1 MTIPKNKSA
10 KSAGLNYAKDICG
23 DIVFPKC
30 WTVFA
35 PFKQDDPLISC
46 GILKTFPEKIS
57 VSGKTIC
64 GKKVFPTRNQFD
76 FSPFF
81 GILHDPESYRKT
93 AYVFVTL
100 KAKAEADVTLG
111 IGWDYWLQ
119 AWING
124 EPILGGGE
132 LTSPK
137 WLGAPSIS
145 DQRPT
150 VHLKKG
156 TNVLAVRFTGG
167 KGAAV
172 LALGGPRELRTGD
185 FRSILSDP
193 FICDCRWKRN
203 GLQANPDAKKPVDIG
218 SRRELFVD
226 DFIIDRMTGS
236 AERRLQHPVP
246 RETVITYGKNG
257 KPWEGNTCTY
267 QSVVQNGDRI
277 LMYYSGRPVP
287 PFADES
293 KEQVTCV
300 AESTDGIHFTRPQL
314 GLYEINGSK
323 KNNIVWR
330 GTPSHN
336 FTPFMDANPNAPEDQ
351 RFKAIAYYTEGGGL
365 GAYVSP
371 DGIHWKLMAKKRIIT
386 LEGRSGFDSQ
396 NLAFWDSL
404 RKLYVCFF
412 RDNTGGLRRIATC
425 TSTDFINWT
434 ESRLLEYTDDH
445 QEEMY
450 TNGIRPYFR
459 APHIYLGIPAR
470 FAIYRKK
477 VSVHPQN
484 GISDAILMSSRDGL
498 LFDRWEEGF
507 IRPGPEPE
515 MWTDRNNY
523 PAWGMLQTSPEEISL
538 YWTEHFKH
546 PGCRLRRGTIRTDGF
561 VSLHAGGQDVG
572 EMLTR
577 PLIFSGVNLE
587 VNYATSAVGTV
598 LFEICDLRGKAIP
611 GFSLADSEVLYGNE
625 IEHRVLWRRGG
636 NLAPLA
642 GKPVRL
648 RLRLHDADVYS
659 FRFADN

>member
-1 MTIPKNKSA
+1 MAKKKNDCPKSA
-10 KSAGLNYAKDICG
+10 ASGTQNICG
-23 DIVFPKC
+23 DISFPKF

-35 PFKQDDPLISC
+35 PLKQDDPPLA
-46 GILKTFPEKIS
+46 GDILKTVPGKIT
-57 VSGKTIC
+57 VCGKMLR
-64 GKKVFPTRNQFD
+64 GKKVFHVRNQFD

-81 GILHDPESYRKT
+81 GKLHDPDSFRKT
-93 AYVFVTL
+93 AYVFVLL
-100 KAKAEADVTLG
+100 KAKAEMDVTMG

-132 LTSPK
+132 LTSPE
-137 WLGAPSIS
+137 WLGSPSIS
-145 DQRPT
+145 DQHPVVR
-150 VHLKKG
+150 LKKG
-156 TNVLAVRFTGG
+156 SNVLAVRFTGG

-193 FICDCRWKRN
+193 FICDFRWKRS
-203 GLQANPDAKKPVDIG
+203 GLQAKPDAKKPVDIG
-218 SRRELFVD
+218 SRRELFID

-236 AERRLQHPVP
+236 AERRLHHPIP
-246 RETVITYGKNG
+246 REAVLMHGSSNKL
-257 KPWEGNTCTY
+257 EGNNCAY
-267 QSVVQNGDRI
+267 HSVVQDGGRI
-277 LMYYSGRPVP
+277 RIYYSGRPVP
-287 PFADES
+287 SIADES
-293 KEQVTCV
+293 KEQVTCM
-300 AESTDGIHFTRPQL
+300 AESKDGINFTRPEL
-314 GLYEINGSK
+314 GIHEFESSR

-336 FTPFMDANPNAPEDQ
+336 FTPFMDANPKAPEDQ
-351 RFKAIAYYTEGGGL
+351 RFKAIAYHTEGGGL

-371 DGIHWKLMAKKRIIT
+371 DGIHWKTMAKKRIIT

-396 NLAFWDSL
+396 NLAFWDSS

-412 RDNTGGLRRIATC
+412 RDNTGGMRRIATC

-434 ESRLLEYTDDH
+434 EPRLLKYTDDR

-470 FAIYRKK
+470 FVTYRKK
-477 VSVHPQN
+477 VPAHPQN
-484 GISDAILMSSRDGL
+484 GISDAILMSSRGGL

-515 MWTDRNNY
+515 VWTDRNNY
-523 PAWGMLQTSPEEISL
+523 PAWGMVQTSPEEISL
-538 YWTEHFKH
+538 YWSEHFKH
-546 PGCRLRRGTIRTDGF
+546 SGCRLRRGTIRTDGF
-561 VSLHAGGQDVG
+561 VSLHAGGRDVG

-577 PLIFSGVNLE
+577 PLIFSGANLE
-587 VNYATSAVGTV
+587 VNYATSAIGTV
-598 LFEICDLRGKAIP
+598 LFELCDLRGKAIP

-625 IEHRVLWRRGG
+625 IGHRASWTTGS
-636 NLAPLA
+636 NLASLA
-642 GKPVRL
+642 GKTVRL
-648 RLRLHDADVYS
+648 RMRLHDADVYS
-659 FRFADN
+659 FRFTES